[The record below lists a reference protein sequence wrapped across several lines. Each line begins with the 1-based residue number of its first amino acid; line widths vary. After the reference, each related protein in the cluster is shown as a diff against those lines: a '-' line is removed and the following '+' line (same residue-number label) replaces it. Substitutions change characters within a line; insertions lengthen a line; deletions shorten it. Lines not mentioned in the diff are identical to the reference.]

1 MRSHA
6 ATIEWPSVAKQQENI
21 GNFLPK
27 QLAYLRGSGEPT
39 VCKKNTPLP
48 QAERLEWMATIR
60 ESKIIARLQDYIC
73 FRRERVGCV
82 CGCVGGG
89 GGGSVHA
96 AHWDFARGS

>member
-21 GNFLPK
+21 GKLLPK

-39 VCKKNTPLP
+39 VLKQNTPLP

-60 ESKIIARLQDYIC
+60 ESKIITFLFDK
-73 FRRERVGCV
+73 RER
-82 CGCVGGG
+82 GGAYDKG
-89 GGGSVHA
+89 
-96 AHWDFARGS
+96 R